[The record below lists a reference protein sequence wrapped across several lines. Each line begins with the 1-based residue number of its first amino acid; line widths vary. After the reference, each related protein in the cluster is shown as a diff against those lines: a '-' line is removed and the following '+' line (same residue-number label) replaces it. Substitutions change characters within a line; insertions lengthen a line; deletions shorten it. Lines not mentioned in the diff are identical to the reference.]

1 VPHYVRPLA
10 ETSASGDPAAI
21 WSSGQLGG
29 MIRLGKFS
37 EVPLGCGKMGGIPLK
52 VAILKGNMIGA

>member
-1 VPHYVRPLA
+1 
-10 ETSASGDPAAI
+10 
-21 WSSGQLGG
+21 